1 MAGKK
6 LSTRPKDIFYDGKMN
21 IVWQDGVHTTYDY
34 WKLRTACPCASCV
47 DEVTG
52 EKILDDSAVDKE
64 IHPVASAYVGNYALE
79 IRWSDGH
86 DTGIFTFDKLR
97 NEYPKETKSVN

>member
-6 LSTRPKDIFYDGKMN
+6 RRTRPKEIFFDGMMN
-21 IVWQDGVHTTYDY
+21 IIWQDGTHLAYNY
-34 WKLRTACPCASCV
+34 WELRTACPCASCV

-52 EKILDDSAVDKE
+52 EKILDNSTVDKD
-64 IHPVASAYVGNYALE
+64 IHPVASAYIGNYALE
-79 IRWSDGH
+79 IRWSDDH

-97 NEYPKETKSVN
+97 NEYPSEQKSLN